1 MARTLTLNPSS
12 PVASLHV
19 AHHPTPTLPDEPG
32 QVLVKFLVSP
42 INRVDLLVLS
52 GVYPTKPR
60 YTHDSQAIPGF
71 DGCGIVLSSTTPGF
85 QKDDLVIPNEIGLGT
100 WRTHAVFPG
109 TSLIRLPRGT
119 PAVGGA
125 LIRSGALVARLLL
138 EEVTALGRGDWIV
151 VSGGLSSVTYFLVQ
165 FASRRGINT
174 LLVVRDRDRDAMRAI
189 EERLRRVLT
198 LNEEENENGTI
209 ITESELETTAKAA
222 AALPVGPVT
231 MAIDSVFGKVGQGLA
246 RVLSP
251 GGKFVLLG
259 MLAGP
264 AASIEVSTKELF
276 YRQISFLPFR
286 SSEILKRIGPARSQA
301 LITDIAEL
309 FVDGSIK
316 LPNVRLVPWGEE
328 DNDNWEGIQSAVEEA
343 KRKEVGYRKVVWLP
357 NGLLK

>member
-1 MARTLTLNPSS
+1 MTKTLTLNPSS
-12 PVASLHV
+12 PAPLHLS
-19 AHHPTPTLPDEPG
+19 HHPIPTLPDEPG
-32 QVLVKFLVSP
+32 QVLVKFLAVP
-42 INRVDLLVLS
+42 INRVDMLVLS
-52 GVYPTKPR
+52 GAYPTKPHH
-60 YTHDSQAIPGF
+60 THDSQAIPGF
-71 DGCGIVLSSTTPGF
+71 DGCGIVLSSTASDF
-85 QKDDLVIPNEIGLGT
+85 QKDDIVIPNEIGLGT

-109 TSLIRLPRGT
+109 ASLIKLPRGT

-138 EEVTALGRGDWIV
+138 EEVTVLERGNWIV
-151 VSGGLSSVTYFLVQ
+151 LSAGLSSVAHFLVQ

-174 LLVVRDRDRDAMRAI
+174 LLVVRDRNGDDVRAI
-189 EERLRRVLT
+189 EERLRQE
-198 LNEEENENGTI
+198 LNEETNVKI
-209 ITESELETTAKAA
+209 MTESELETTVKTA

-231 MAIDSVFGKVGQGLA
+231 MAIDSVFGKVGQDLA

-301 LITDIAEL
+301 LITEIAEQ

-316 LPNVRLVPWGEE
+316 LPNVRLIPWDEE
-328 DNDNWEGIQSAVEEA
+328 EKDSLGGIQAAIEEA
-343 KRKEVGYRKVVWLP
+343 QSNEVGYRKVVWLP